1 MKENRK
7 YVKEWLN
14 TFVYVFGLLQI
25 LFTIKQFL
33 PHFGGTGGITW
44 YDIFASSISALVFS
58 VSHFVINSDWLDNRI
73 SVKKRVIYCG
83 IPCALTG
90 LLLSYNLGLQ
100 HFMPHVANKAVASAV
115 WVLSYLVSIGVYVG
129 IFFAIERRYKKQSK
143 SYNEALEK
151 FKKEL

>member
-1 MKENRK
+1 MKKNRM

-25 LFTIKQFL
+25 LFTIKLFL
-33 PHFGGTGGITW
+33 PHFGGTGGINW
-44 YDIFASSISALVFS
+44 YNIFASFISAFVFS
-58 VSHFVINSDWLDNRI
+58 VSHFVISSDWLDNRI
-73 SVKKRVIYCG
+73 SVRKRIIYCG
-83 IPCALTG
+83 IPCTLTG

-100 HFMPHVANKAVASAV
+100 HFVPHIANKAVASAV

-129 IFFAIERRYKKQSK
+129 VFFAVERNYKKQSK

-151 FKKEL
+151 YKKEL